1 MKAYDKLF
9 INGKWV
15 QGTGSRTLSD
25 VNPFTG
31 ETLYTYREASSKD
44 VDDAYAAAK
53 AASKVWGKSTVAE
66 RTDFFEALLKVVR
79 EYAPVIEECLMLEGG
94 SSLPKRKYEAATCA
108 EMVRYFMAFPSMVEG
123 KLLPSSAPGQ
133 HNLVVRKPRGV
144 VTVISPWNVPCLLAL
159 KSILPAIATG
169 NAVVFKPSSKTPA
182 SGLILA
188 EIFEKAGA
196 PAGLLNVI
204 TGEGREIGDHM
215 VRHPFSDI
223 VSFTGSTAVGRR
235 IASLAGE
242 KVGEI
247 SLELGGNNSMIVLSD
262 ADLEMASEAALF
274 GAYFHQGQICMGL
287 NRIVVLED
295 RYEEFCKLMETKVR
309 RLKAGNPADPE
320 VFVGPLISEGQV
332 RKFEKILDETLKAG
346 ARVLVEGK
354 TEGNLVHPWLLAG
367 VTNDM
372 PVARNEVFGPICSIM
387 SAKSEEEAIA
397 IVNDTEYG
405 LSNSVMGRDRYHAME
420 IAARLESGMVH
431 VNDQTIGEEFHV
443 MFGAEKQSGVGRFNG
458 KWVLE
463 KFTTEQWISVK

>member
-1 MKAYDKLF
+1 MKAYDKMF

-15 QGTGSRTLSD
+15 GGTGSRILSD

-31 ETLYTYREASSKD
+31 ETLYEYREASLQD

-53 AASKVWGKSTVAE
+53 AAAGVWGKSTIAE
-66 RTDFFEALLKVVR
+66 RTNLFESLLHVVR

-108 EMVRYFMAFPSMVEG
+108 EMVRYFMAFPGMVEG
-123 KLLPSSAPGQ
+123 KLLPSAAPGQ

-159 KSILPAIATG
+159 KSILPAVATG

-196 PAGLLNVI
+196 PAGLLNVV
-204 TGEGREIGDHM
+204 TGEGKAIGDHM
-215 VRHPFSDI
+215 VAHPFSDI
-223 VSFTGSTAVGRR
+223 VSFTGSTATGKR
-235 IASLAGE
+235 IASL
-242 KVGEI
+242 VGERI
-247 SLELGGNNSMIVLSD
+247 GDMSLELGGNNSMIVLPD
-262 ADLEMASEAALF
+262 ADLEMASEAAVF

-287 NRIVVLED
+287 NRIVVAGD
-295 RYEEFCKLMETKVR
+295 RYGEFCGIMEAKVGK
-309 RLKAGNPADPE
+309 LKAGNPADPD

-332 RKFEKILDETLKAG
+332 AKFEKILDETLKAG

-354 TEGNLVHPWLLAG
+354 TEGNLVHPWLLAD
-367 VTNDM
+367 VSNDM

-387 SAKSEEEAIA
+387 PAGSEEEAVR

-405 LSNSVMGRDRYHAME
+405 LSNSVMGRDRYHAVE
-420 IAARLESGMVH
+420 IASRLESGMVH

-443 MFGAEKQSGVGRFNG
+443 MFGAEKQSGIGRFNG